1 MTDVTTKGLIVV
13 PAGDGEPHWIGSS
26 RITVKATAAQT
37 NGGYGLIVS
46 EVARGVSAP
55 LHIHHTAEEG
65 IWVVSGRILVRC
77 GTDEFILDA
86 GGYTSLP
93 RGVPHTFL
101 AEEDTTMLG
110 LVTPGGTEAYFV
122 EGGPV
127 ATTPTPPPPDL
138 NRLQRAAEKFECQIV
153 GPPLTSRITGDQ

>member
-26 RITVKATAAQT
+26 RITLKATAEQT

-46 EVARGVSAP
+46 EVARGSSAP

-77 GTDEFILDA
+77 GPDEFTLDP
-86 GGYTSLP
+86 GGFTSLP

-110 LVTPGGTEAYFV
+110 LITPGGTEGYFV

-127 ATTPTPPPPDL
+127 ATTPAPPPPDFE
-138 NRLQRAAEKFECQIV
+138 RLKQAAEKDHCEIV
-153 GPPLTSRITGDQ
+153 GPPLAPRD